1 MTIGAQV
8 KGCYSAIKSV
18 EASLQLLTAKTNEQE
33 QQIKLTEAERIITE
47 IKNELRH
54 QVIQL
59 SKEEPQY
66 K

>member
-18 EASLQLLTAKTNEQE
+18 EASLQILTAKTNEQE
-33 QQIKLTEAERIITE
+33 QQTKLKEVERIITE
-47 IKNELRH
+47 VKKDLRQ
-54 QVIQL
+54 QVIHL

>member
-18 EASLQLLTAKTNEQE
+18 EASLQILTAKTNEQE
-33 QQIKLTEAERIITE
+33 QQAKLKEVERIITE
-47 IKNELRH
+47 VKKDLRQ
-54 QVIQL
+54 QVIRL

>member
-18 EASLQLLTAKTNEQE
+18 EASLQILTAKTNEQE
-33 QQIKLTEAERIITE
+33 QQTKLKEVEQIITE
-47 IKNELRH
+47 VKKDLRQ
-54 QVIQL
+54 QVIRL